1 VVGGGWASAAS
12 PPRPIGGGF
21 SGVGLALRAHSIPSA
36 ASCSTSTSRP
46 TSGWCGLAALV
57 RSLRSLTRSL
67 AHYSQVLF
75 EESEEVWGGGVGTL
89 GLGVVKGT
97 VGRFD
102 SGSIQVPHIGWNTVR
117 QRRKSGLLGGLGAGD
132 RMYYVHSYRATV
144 EAGNADDVLAT
155 CAYGGEF
162 VAAVNRGGIY
172 ATQFHPEKSGR
183 LGLGVIDNFLSGREW
198 EEGRGE
204 ERPERTT
211 EDDDSNMGLSKRVIA
226 CLDVRANDNGDLVV
240 TKGDQYDVRESDGE
254 GEGEGGN
261 AVRNLG
267 KPVELARRYFEEG
280 ADEVTFLNIT
290 GFRDFPLGDLPML
303 EVLKQASE
311 NVFVPLTVGGGIRYE

>member
-1 VVGGGWASAAS
+1 M
-12 PPRPIGGGF
+12 
-21 SGVGLALRAHSIPSA
+21 
-36 ASCSTSTSRP
+36 
-46 TSGWCGLAALV
+46 
-57 RSLRSLTRSL
+57 
-67 AHYSQVLF
+67 
-75 EESEEVWGGGVGTL
+75 GTL

-102 SGSIQVPHIGWNTVR
+102 ERGTGDESPIQVPHIGWNTVR
-117 QRRKSGLLGGLGAGD
+117 QRRKSGLLEGVGAGD

-144 EAGNADDVLAT
+144 EAGNAEDVLAT

-204 ERPERTT
+204 EQKERARARAR
-211 EDDDSNMGLSKRVIA
+211 EDDSNMGLSKRVIA

-254 GEGEGGN
+254 GDGEGEGGN

-311 NVFVPLTVGGGIRYE
+311 NVFVPLTVGGGIRYVE